1 MNHAEQMKAA
11 KYMEC
16 SSFTQDGLNSV
27 FEEAV
32 KIVLSSVVHKKNV
45 PFGVLY
51 GIIPLEDF
59 LEDLKW

>member
-27 FEEAV
+27 CEEAV
-32 KIVLSSVVHKKNV
+32 KIVLSSVVQKKKT
-45 PFGVLY
+45 FH
-51 GIIPLEDF
+51 LEF
-59 LEDLKW
+59 SME